1 MSLSVNAISKLVYAC
16 AALALAM
23 LVATPLPAAASA
35 PTSNG
40 KWHVTKF
47 DPNSVPRYK
56 PQPVPPC
63 DPSFRLGKQVC
74 QAVTPSMK
82 SGH

>member
-1 MSLSVNAISKLVYAC
+1 MSVNAISKLIYAG
-16 AALALAM
+16 AALSLAM

-35 PTSNG
+35 PTTNG
-40 KWHVTKF
+40 KWRVTKF

-63 DPSFRLGKQVC
+63 DPSFKLNTQVLC
-74 QAVTPSMK
+74 KAVSLPSIK
-82 SGH
+82 TGH

>member
-1 MSLSVNAISKLVYAC
+1 MSVNALCKLAYAGV
-16 AALALAM
+16 ALSLAM

-35 PTSNG
+35 STSNG
-40 KWHVTKF
+40 KVHVYKF

-63 DPSFRLGKQVC
+63 DPNFRLNTQALC
-74 QAVTPSMK
+74 QAVTQPSLK
-82 SGH
+82 TGH

>member
-1 MSLSVNAISKLVYAC
+1 MSVNAISKLVYAA
-16 AALALAM
+16 AALSLAV
-23 LVATPLPAAASA
+23 LIGTPLPAAASA
-35 PTSNG
+35 STSNG

-63 DPSFRLGKQVC
+63 DPSFKLNTQVRC
-74 QAVTPSMK
+74 KAVSLPLIKT
-82 SGH
+82 GH

>member
-1 MSLSVNAISKLVYAC
+1 MSVNAISKLVHAG
-16 AALALAM
+16 ATLALAM

-47 DPNSVPRYK
+47 DPNSVPRTSRS
-56 PQPVPPC
+56 PC
-63 DPSFRLGKQVC
+63 LLATR
-74 QAVTPSMK
+74 A
-82 SGH
+82 SGSASRFARP

>member
-1 MSLSVNAISKLVYAC
+1 MSVNALCKLAYAA
-16 AALALAM
+16 AALSLAV
-23 LVATPLPAAASA
+23 LVGTPLPAAASA

-63 DPSFRLGKQVC
+63 DPSFKLSKQVC
-74 QAVTPSMK
+74 QAVTQPSLK